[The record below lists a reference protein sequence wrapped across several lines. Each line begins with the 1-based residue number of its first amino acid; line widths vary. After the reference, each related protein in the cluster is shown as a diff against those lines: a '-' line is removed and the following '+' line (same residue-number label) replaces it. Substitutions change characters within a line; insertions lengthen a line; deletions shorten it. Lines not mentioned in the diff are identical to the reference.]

1 MVIKMDDREEKT
13 QKPILVMLA
22 TNILTG
28 AMIVLNKKVL
38 EDGLDVLVLMT
49 YRLLVAALFMAPI
62 ACFAERNSRPKLSF
76 GILACLFLS
85 AILGI
90 SLTQSLFYMGLK
102 FTSATY
108 AAAFFNMTPVVTFL
122 LSVVFRQETMDFK
135 SCSGLAKGAGTVVT
149 IGGGLILTLYR
160 GMVLIAPSKVAVL
173 SHQTPPLAAMHES
186 KRWTMGTVA
195 LLLGVS
201 SWALWFPLQS
211 RIGRRY
217 RALYTG
223 TAIVFLFSFL
233 QTALISL
240 LIQKSFSQWIV
251 KSKFQILSILYGGI
265 VGSGM
270 CILGSSWCAHKKGP
284 VFAIAFFPLTQVVV
298 AAIDVSLLHEQL
310 HLGSAAFWGL
320 LS

>member
-62 ACFAERNSRPKLSF
+62 ACFAE
-76 GILACLFLS
+76 
-85 AILGI
+85 
-90 SLTQSLFYMGLK
+90 
-102 FTSATY
+102 
-108 AAAFFNMTPVVTFL
+108 
-122 LSVVFRQETMDFK
+122 RQETMDFK

-310 HLGSAAFWGL
+310 HLGSLLGSIVIISGLYILLWGKSKETL
-320 LS
+320 DSDSAIKSSETRSNPEAGSVGP